1 MEKVSG
7 NIYSIFYIVYLGL
20 SSIGK
25 ANKVTNKW
33 VLKVKDFFRQVNA
46 YALMWPMNSIWL
58 IGKQL
63 SLLELILVCL
73 NLMLV

>member
-1 MEKVSG
+1 MEKVSE
-7 NIYSIFYIVYLGL
+7 NIFSIFNIVYLGL

-33 VLKVKDFFRQVNA
+33 VLKVKDFFRQVNG

-63 SLLELILVCL
+63 SLLEPKLVCL